1 MQKIKDWVLY
11 LWLLCRSLITKA
23 FSRSAAP
30 VETEDGGRTWREFLT
45 ELLRTAVTTT
55 GKFFKSSF
63 MVKLYVLSLVGA
75 LGVGAFVAG
84 HRIGGKP
91 VRALKAEVEMQAESI
106 VDLNKTVAVL
116 QGKLKEA
123 LEKPPAKPA
132 AVAPPAPPP
141 KRKTFFAPKKKA
153 PEKTASTFPF

>member
-11 LWLLCRSLITKA
+11 LWLLCRSVFTKA
-23 FSRSAAP
+23 VA
-30 VETEDGGRTWREFLT
+30 
-45 ELLRTAVTTT
+45 TT

-75 LGVGAFVAG
+75 LGIGAFVAG

-91 VRALKAEVEMQAESI
+91 VRALKAEVEAQAESI

-116 QGKLKEA
+116 QGKLKDA
-123 LEKPPAKPA
+123 LEKLSAKPPAATPP
-132 AVAPPAPPP
+132 PPAPR
-141 KRKTFFAPKKKA
+141 RKTFFAPKKKA
-153 PEKTASTFPF
+153 APSTLPF